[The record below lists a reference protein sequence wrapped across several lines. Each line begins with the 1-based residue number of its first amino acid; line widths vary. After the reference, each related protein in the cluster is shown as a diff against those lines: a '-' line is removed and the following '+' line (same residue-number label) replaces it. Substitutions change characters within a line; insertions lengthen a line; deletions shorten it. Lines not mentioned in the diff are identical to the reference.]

1 MKFTTAALASSVAAL
16 AAASPFQTRAAANA
30 ESTTFGPSKLI
41 ADAPGTDFDG
51 LPIQAS
57 QGGMVIGAE
66 NQNAACGPEP
76 QDYAVFQLNAA
87 SELALYTANPIQ
99 VFYADVSGM
108 GQGVLRYTTG
118 AQQPTRYGERK
129 GFTLTEDND
138 LIWTF
143 PGSNY
148 TNGFQACGPAAGAKY
163 SVWLDGQVNPA
174 GYTDCKKFKA
184 RVEPVENPIKCMY
197 TE

>member
-1 MKFTTAALASSVAAL
+1 MKFTTAAIVSSVAAL
-16 AAASPFQTRAAANA
+16 AAASPVQPASVT
-30 ESTTFGPSKLI
+30 ESTTFKPSKLI

-51 LPIQAS
+51 LPLQAT
-57 QGGMVIGAE
+57 QGGLVIGAE
-66 NQNAACGPEP
+66 NQGASCGPEP
-76 QDYAVFQLNAA
+76 QDYAVFQLNED
-87 SELALYTANPIQ
+87 SELSLFTANPIQ

-129 GFTLTEDND
+129 GFTLTEEDN

-163 SVWLDGQVNPA
+163 SVWLDGVTNPA

-184 RVEPVENPIKCMY
+184 RVESVENPVKCMY
-197 TE
+197 TQ